1 MPGTLSALRLI
12 ELTAISLC
20 QALGEPAT
28 RLRQTVS
35 AQPGDAGAAANDAV
49 RALISQLQ
57 LRRAAWG
64 PTGDPVSL
72 KQIAGLAHGL
82 PHHVGLDLSALH
94 ATTAFSPALGRIV
107 LNILLLA
114 ADSLP
119 AGGGIIL
126 AGATDDLFV
135 RIVGKGAAWPHGMA
149 LLLADEAEARNALI
163 EGRSLQMALTA
174 LLARAAGIRLSA
186 LFPPASQS
194 EPAILRLG
202 G

>member
-72 KQIAGLAHGL
+72 KQIAGL